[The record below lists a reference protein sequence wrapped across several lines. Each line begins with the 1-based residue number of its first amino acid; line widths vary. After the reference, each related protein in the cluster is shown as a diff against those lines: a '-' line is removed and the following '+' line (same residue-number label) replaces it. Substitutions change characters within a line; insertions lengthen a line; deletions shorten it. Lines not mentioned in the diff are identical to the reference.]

1 MADNMSQNI
10 PINDNTKWEEL
21 TKNMVF
27 PEKKIYTDVID
38 SNDDLSDEE
47 NAEQLKEIRAQK
59 K

>member
-1 MADNMSQNI
+1 MASNMSHNI